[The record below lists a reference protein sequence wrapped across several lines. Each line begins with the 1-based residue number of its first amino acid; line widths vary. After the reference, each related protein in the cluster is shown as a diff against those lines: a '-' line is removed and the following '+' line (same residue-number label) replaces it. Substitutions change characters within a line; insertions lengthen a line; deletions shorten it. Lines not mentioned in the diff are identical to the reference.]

1 MAQQKVNPYLIALT
15 VMIPTFMVLM
25 DTSIVSVALPY
36 IAGPLSVTPDDAA
49 WTLTVY
55 IAANAIILPVT
66 GFFSQKFGRKK
77 FFLFNV
83 IAFTVSSF
91 LCGIAPNLDLLL
103 IFRALQGFSGGT
115 LQPLSQA
122 ILMESFPIEKRTQA
136 MSIFSIG
143 VVFAPILGPL
153 LGGYIVNNY
162 DWRWMFLINVPFG
175 ILSTIMIILF
185 IFDPDYAKAKKELK
199 IDYTA
204 LSFLV
209 LGIGS
214 LQTMLDRGQEYDWF
228 NSNFIVVLGLMS
240 FFFISMFLIKN
251 YFSKTPLIRMYLLK
265 DKNYAFSAI
274 AMFFL
279 GFLFFTTVA
288 LLPNLVQTLLKY
300 DAYTAGLIMM
310 PGGIASLVVI
320 VILGRFSTKI
330 NQKIAI
336 FIGSLIVFY
345 ALYLMEQINLSA
357 SPYFITLGRVIIGF
371 GLPLIFIPI
380 NVLAFNFLK
389 KEDINEASSVINFT
403 RNIGGSFGISFMIDT
418 LVQRRWEFHRD
429 TLVSHINSANP
440 IFNSLFEK
448 IRLYLVDRG
457 FSFADSYHK
466 AIALANNT
474 LNAQSLIMS
483 YQDAFHVMMWI
494 SLIFIVFLPFIK
506 RVKNKASTPVNLD
519 M

>member
-1 MAQQKVNPYLIALT
+1 
-15 VMIPTFMVLM
+15 
-25 DTSIVSVALPY
+25 
-36 IAGPLSVTPDDAA
+36 
-49 WTLTVY
+49 
-55 IAANAIILPVT
+55 
-66 GFFSQKFGRKK
+66 
-77 FFLFNV
+77 
-83 IAFTVSSF
+83 
-91 LCGIAPNLDLLL
+91 
-103 IFRALQGFSGGT
+103 
-115 LQPLSQA
+115 
-122 ILMESFPIEKRTQA
+122 
-136 MSIFSIG
+136 
-143 VVFAPILGPL
+143 
-153 LGGYIVNNY
+153 
-162 DWRWMFLINVPFG
+162 
-175 ILSTIMIILF
+175 
-185 IFDPDYAKAKKELK
+185 
-199 IDYTA
+199 
-204 LSFLV
+204 V

-310 PGGIASLVVI
+310 PGGVASLIVI
-320 VILGRFSTKI
+320 IILGRFSTKI

-336 FIGSLIVFY
+336 LIGSLIVFY
-345 ALYLMEQINLSA
+345 SLYLMEQINLTA

-429 TLVSHINSANP
+429 ALVSHINSSNP
-440 IFNSLFEK
+440 IFNGLLEHM
-448 IRLYLVDRG
+448 RQYLVTMG

-466 AIALANNT
+466 AIALANST

-483 YQDAFHVMMWI
+483 YQDAFHVMMWM

-506 RVKNKASTPVNLD
+506 RAKNKPNTPVNIE